1 VDVQND
7 VHDLADHL
15 NIARGTVLF
24 VGQLHELVAHFIFQM
39 VQFMGQMQG
48 KNPQEM
54 INQMLTSGQLSQ
66 QQLNAIQQRAQQIAP
81 MLNGMK
87 NMFGF

>member
-1 VDVQND
+1 MGSSLFNSMGRQAQNPIGGQVQQ
-7 VHDLADHL
+7 V
-15 NIARGTVLF
+15 
-24 VGQLHELVAHFIFQM
+24 
-39 VQFMGQMQG
+39 MGQMQG

>member
-1 VDVQND
+1 MGSSLYNSMGRQTQNP
-7 VHDLADHL
+7 
-15 NIARGTVLF
+15 IGW
-24 VGQLHELVAHFIFQM
+24 QFQ
-39 VQFMGQMQG
+39 QFMGQMQG

-66 QQLNAIQQRAQQIAP
+66 QQLNAIQQRAHQIAP

>member
-1 VDVQND
+1 MGSSLYNSMGRQTQNP
-7 VHDLADHL
+7 
-15 NIARGTVLF
+15 IG
-24 VGQLHELVAHFIFQM
+24 GQFQ
-39 VQFMGQMQG
+39 QFMGQIKGQMQG
-48 KNPQEM
+48 RNPQDV
-54 INQMLTSGQLSQ
+54 INQMVSTGQLSQ

>member
-1 VDVQND
+1 MSSSLYNSMGRQSQNP
-7 VHDLADHL
+7 
-15 NIARGTVLF
+15 IG
-24 VGQLHELVAHFIFQM
+24 GQFQ
-39 VQFMGQMQG
+39 QFMGQMQG

-54 INQMLTSGQLSQ
+54 IDQMVASGKLSQ

>member
-1 VDVQND
+1 MSSSLYNSMGRQTQNP
-7 VHDLADHL
+7 
-15 NIARGTVLF
+15 IG
-24 VGQLHELVAHFIFQM
+24 GQFQ
-39 VQFMGQMQG
+39 QFMGQIKGQMQG
-48 KNPQEM
+48 RNPQEV
-54 INQMLTSGQLSQ
+54 INQMVSSGQLSQ

>member
-1 VDVQND
+1 MGSCLFNSMGRQAQNP
-7 VHDLADHL
+7 
-15 NIARGTVLF
+15 IG
-24 VGQLHELVAHFIFQM
+24 GQFQ
-39 VQFMGQMQG
+39 QFMGQIKGQMQG
-48 KNPQEM
+48 RNPQDV
-54 INQMLTSGQLSQ
+54 INQMVSTGQLSQ

>member
-1 VDVQND
+1 MGSSLFNSMGRQAQNP
-7 VHDLADHL
+7 
-15 NIARGTVLF
+15 IG
-24 VGQLHELVAHFIFQM
+24 GQFQ
-39 VQFMGQMQG
+39 QFMGQIKGQMQG
-48 KNPQEM
+48 RNPQDV
-54 INQMLTSGQLSQ
+54 INQMVSTGQLSQ

>member
-1 VDVQND
+1 MSSSLYNSMGRQTQNR
-7 VHDLADHL
+7 
-15 NIARGTVLF
+15 IG
-24 VGQLHELVAHFIFQM
+24 GQFQ
-39 VQFMGQMQG
+39 QFMGQMQG

>member
-1 VDVQND
+1 MGSSLFDSMGRQAQNP
-7 VHDLADHL
+7 
-15 NIARGTVLF
+15 IG
-24 VGQLHELVAHFIFQM
+24 GQFQ
-39 VQFMGQMQG
+39 QFMDQIKGQMQG
-48 KNPQEM
+48 RNPQDV
-54 INQMLTSGQLSQ
+54 INQMVSTGQLSQ

>member
-1 VDVQND
+1 MGSSLFNSIGRQAQNP
-7 VHDLADHL
+7 
-15 NIARGTVLF
+15 IG
-24 VGQLHELVAHFIFQM
+24 GQFQ
-39 VQFMGQMQG
+39 QFMDQIKGQMQG
-48 KNPQEM
+48 RNPQDV
-54 INQMLTSGQLSQ
+54 INQMVSTGQLSQ

>member
-1 VDVQND
+1 MSSSLYNSMGRQTQNP
-7 VHDLADHL
+7 
-15 NIARGTVLF
+15 IG
-24 VGQLHELVAHFIFQM
+24 GQFQ
-39 VQFMGQMQG
+39 QFMGQMQG
-48 KNPQEM
+48 ENPQEM

>member
-1 VDVQND
+1 MSSSLYNSMVRQTQNP
-7 VHDLADHL
+7 
-15 NIARGTVLF
+15 IG
-24 VGQLHELVAHFIFQM
+24 GQFQ
-39 VQFMGQMQG
+39 QFMGQIKGQMQG
-48 KNPQEM
+48 RNPQDV
-54 INQMLTSGQLSQ
+54 INQMVSTGQLSQ

>member
-1 VDVQND
+1 M
-7 VHDLADHL
+7 
-15 NIARGTVLF
+15 GSSLF
-24 VGQLHELVAHFIFQM
+24 DSMGRQAQTPIGGQFQ
-39 VQFMGQMQG
+39 QFMGQIKGQMQG
-48 KNPQEM
+48 RNPQEM
-54 INQMLTSGQLSQ
+54 IDQMVASGQLSQ

>member
-1 VDVQND
+1 MGSSLFNSMGRQAQNP
-7 VHDLADHL
+7 
-15 NIARGTVLF
+15 IG
-24 VGQLHELVAHFIFQM
+24 GQFQ
-39 VQFMGQMQG
+39 QFMGQMQG
-48 KNPQEM
+48 KNPHEM

-81 MLNGMK
+81 MLNNMK

>member
-1 VDVQND
+1 MGSSLYNSMGRQTQNP
-7 VHDLADHL
+7 
-15 NIARGTVLF
+15 IGW
-24 VGQLHELVAHFIFQM
+24 QFQ
-39 VQFMGQMQG
+39 QFMGQMQG

>member
-1 VDVQND
+1 MSSSLFDSMGRQAQNP
-7 VHDLADHL
+7 
-15 NIARGTVLF
+15 IG
-24 VGQLHELVAHFIFQM
+24 GQFQ
-39 VQFMGQMQG
+39 QFMGQIKGQMQG
-48 KNPQEM
+48 RNPQDV
-54 INQMLTSGQLSQ
+54 INQMVSTGQLSQ

>member
-1 VDVQND
+1 MGSSLFNSMGRQAQNP
-7 VHDLADHL
+7 L
-15 NIARGTVLF
+15 G
-24 VGQLHELVAHFIFQM
+24 GQFQ
-39 VQFMGQMQG
+39 QFMDQIKGQMQG
-48 KNPQEM
+48 RNPQDV
-54 INQMLTSGQLSQ
+54 INQMVSTGQLSQ

>member
-1 VDVQND
+1 MGSSLFDSMGRQVQNP
-7 VHDLADHL
+7 
-15 NIARGTVLF
+15 IG
-24 VGQLHELVAHFIFQM
+24 GQFQ
-39 VQFMGQMQG
+39 QFMDQMQG

>member
-1 VDVQND
+1 MSSSLYNSMGLHAQNQ
-7 VHDLADHL
+7 
-15 NIARGTVLF
+15 IG
-24 VGQLHELVAHFIFQM
+24 GQFQ
-39 VQFMGQMQG
+39 QFMGQMQG
-48 KNPQEM
+48 KNPQDM
-54 INQMLTSGQLSQ
+54 INQMLTSGKLSQ

>member
-1 VDVQND
+1 MSSSLFDSMGRQAQNP
-7 VHDLADHL
+7 
-15 NIARGTVLF
+15 IG
-24 VGQLHELVAHFIFQM
+24 GQFQ
-39 VQFMGQMQG
+39 QFMGQIKGQMQG
-48 KNPQEM
+48 RSPQDV
-54 INQMLTSGQLSQ
+54 INQMVSTGQLSQ

>member
-1 VDVQND
+1 MGSSLFNSMGRQAQNP
-7 VHDLADHL
+7 
-15 NIARGTVLF
+15 IG
-24 VGQLHELVAHFIFQM
+24 GQFQ
-39 VQFMGQMQG
+39 QFMGQIKGQMQG
-48 KNPQEM
+48 RNPQDV
-54 INQMLTSGQLSQ
+54 ISQMVSTGQLSQ

>member
-1 VDVQND
+1 MSSSLYNSMGGQAQN
-7 VHDLADHL
+7 
-15 NIARGTVLF
+15 NPIG
-24 VGQLHELVAHFIFQM
+24 GQFQ
-39 VQFMGQMQG
+39 QFMDQMQG

>member
-1 VDVQND
+1 MSSSLYNSMGRQTQN
-7 VHDLADHL
+7 L
-15 NIARGTVLF
+15 IG
-24 VGQLHELVAHFIFQM
+24 GQFQ
-39 VQFMGQMQG
+39 QFMGQMQG

>member
-1 VDVQND
+1 MSSSLYNSMGRQTQN
-7 VHDLADHL
+7 H
-15 NIARGTVLF
+15 IG
-24 VGQLHELVAHFIFQM
+24 GQFQ
-39 VQFMGQMQG
+39 QFMGQMQG

>member
-1 VDVQND
+1 MSSSLYNSMGLHAQNP
-7 VHDLADHL
+7 
-15 NIARGTVLF
+15 IG
-24 VGQLHELVAHFIFQM
+24 GQFQ
-39 VQFMGQMQG
+39 QFMGQMQG
-48 KNPQEM
+48 KNPQDM
-54 INQMLTSGQLSQ
+54 INQMLTSGKLSQ

>member
-1 VDVQND
+1 MSSSLYNSMGRQIQNP
-7 VHDLADHL
+7 
-15 NIARGTVLF
+15 IG
-24 VGQLHELVAHFIFQM
+24 GQFQ
-39 VQFMGQMQG
+39 QFMGQMQG

-66 QQLNAIQQRAQQIAP
+66 QQLNASQQRAQQIAP

>member
-1 VDVQND
+1 MSSSLYNSMDRQTQNP
-7 VHDLADHL
+7 
-15 NIARGTVLF
+15 IG
-24 VGQLHELVAHFIFQM
+24 GQFQ
-39 VQFMGQMQG
+39 QFMDHMQG

>member
-1 VDVQND
+1 MGSSLFNSMGRQTQNP
-7 VHDLADHL
+7 
-15 NIARGTVLF
+15 IG
-24 VGQLHELVAHFIFQM
+24 GQFQ
-39 VQFMGQMQG
+39 QFMDQIKGQMQG
-48 KNPQEM
+48 RNPQDV
-54 INQMLTSGQLSQ
+54 INQMVSTGQLSQ

>member
-1 VDVQND
+1 MGRQAQNP
-7 VHDLADHL
+7 
-15 NIARGTVLF
+15 IG
-24 VGQLHELVAHFIFQM
+24 GQFQ
-39 VQFMGQMQG
+39 QFMGQIKGQMQG
-48 KNPQEM
+48 RNPQDV
-54 INQMLTSGQLSQ
+54 INQMVSTGQLSQ

>member
-1 VDVQND
+1 MGSSLYNSMGRQTQNP
-7 VHDLADHL
+7 
-15 NIARGTVLF
+15 IG
-24 VGQLHELVAHFIFQM
+24 GQFQH
-39 VQFMGQMQG
+39 FMGQMQG

-54 INQMLTSGQLSQ
+54 IDQMVASGKLSQ

>member
-1 VDVQND
+1 MSSSLFNSMGGQAQN
-7 VHDLADHL
+7 
-15 NIARGTVLF
+15 NPIG
-24 VGQLHELVAHFIFQM
+24 GQFQ
-39 VQFMGQMQG
+39 QFMGQMKG

>member
-1 VDVQND
+1 MGSSLYNSMGGQTQNP
-7 VHDLADHL
+7 
-15 NIARGTVLF
+15 IG
-24 VGQLHELVAHFIFQM
+24 GQFQ
-39 VQFMGQMQG
+39 QFMGQIKGQMQG
-48 KNPQEM
+48 RNPQDV
-54 INQMLTSGQLSQ
+54 INQMVSTGQLSQ

>member
-1 VDVQND
+1 MSSSLYNSMGRQTQNP
-7 VHDLADHL
+7 
-15 NIARGTVLF
+15 IG
-24 VGQLHELVAHFIFQM
+24 GQFQ
-39 VQFMGQMQG
+39 QFMGQIKGQMQG
-48 KNPQEM
+48 RNPQDV